1 MKKLTLILSLL
12 LASCFDSGDN
22 PTTPPPPLTWENE
35 DLAGV
40 WEMAHHYLTIEG
52 EEDVYYSFIIFEDE
66 PILLYGNDVRVDAFY
81 DSLWRWI
88 PLLPSRGGVTPT
100 GIVNFD
106 LFFGSYFNDVSYYE
120 GRMNRNKL
128 YVQGVYEY
136 FGEETEIG
144 MFEMVKIDSDRDV
157 RTYGQ

>member
-1 MKKLTLILSLL
+1 MGLTGQSYLRIEEVKETPSVIILDEGKQMKKLTLILSLL

-100 GIVNFD
+100 ALLILICFLEAILMMCLTTKDG
-106 LFFGSYFNDVSYYE
+106 
-120 GRMNRNKL
+120 
-128 YVQGVYEY
+128 
-136 FGEETEIG
+136 
-144 MFEMVKIDSDRDV
+144 
-157 RTYGQ
+157 